1 MSARPVSTVLVVNT
15 GGDMFYAGTWAD
27 EDEAREAAE
36 SMEGEPV
43 QEHVEY
49 ANSFLFGTIT
59 DAVVR
64 TGPLL

>member
-15 GGDMFYAGTWAD
+15 AGDMFYAGAWAS
-27 EDEAREAAE
+27 EDEARGAAE
-36 SMEGEPV
+36 NMEGDAV